1 MDADLDV
8 KIRRMGDVPV
18 VELSGDVD
26 GYTCAKLRDAII
38 DLLEA
43 GDCKVVISMAKVSYI
58 DSSGLGTLVGGL
70 RRINE
75 HDGGLVLSGAGPQIR
90 KVLSITGL
98 SKVFSVF
105 DNEAEAVRSL
115 SN

>member
-8 KIRRMGDVPV
+8 KIRRMGDIPV
-18 VELSGDVD
+18 VDLTGDID
-26 GYTCAKLRDAII
+26 GYTCIKLRDAII
-38 DLLEA
+38 ELLEA
-43 GDCKVVISMAKVSYI
+43 GDRKVVISMAKVSYI

-75 HDGGLVLSGAGPQIR
+75 HDGGLALSGAGPQIR

-105 DNEAEAVRSL
+105 NDETEAIRSL
-115 SN
+115 